1 MIDFFTLPD
10 PQIAQLTKPAL
21 CSFSNAEADWNQLSK
36 LWSWSHF
43 KEYWIIPDF
52 DLFGSPSDNRM
63 KKGFQD
69 TQKRPIL
76 LLQGS
81 NETRHATKSIAVLGI
96 SEGEMA
102 ELPVNT
108 FKAAI
113 YAGEVQL
120 GIWSNI
126 RDPLVVEALGDSGF
140 DFVTIDCEHAPNDLG
155 DVVTALQVLRGTPA
169 QAAVRVPSLDPAALK
184 RVLDAGAQTVI
195 VPYIQTVEEA
205 ELAAAAV
212 AYPPHGFRGV
222 AGGVRAAGFGAIEDY
237 YTKARDEICLVL
249 QIETQQG
256 LDNLEAIAAVD
267 GVDALF
273 VGPSDLS
280 ASLGYPQ
287 QMTEEP
293 MQNAIRDGIERIAA
307 TGKPAG
313 FLATSD
319 LLLQIA
325 KDAGAKMIVPAID
338 MTSLRLAVGDNLA
351 AHSHLKN

>member
-1 MIDFFTLPD
+1 MRISAIACSAGLAGSLSDGVGAGASATAGADALVRDVVTRGAMIDFFTLPD

-140 DFVTIDCEHAPNDLG
+140 DFVTIDS
-155 DVVTALQVLRGTPA
+155 VV
-169 QAAVRVPSLDPAALK
+169 AVV
-184 RVLDAGAQTVI
+184 
-195 VPYIQTVEEA
+195 
-205 ELAAAAV
+205 
-212 AYPPHGFRGV
+212 
-222 AGGVRAAGFGAIEDY
+222 
-237 YTKARDEICLVL
+237 
-249 QIETQQG
+249 
-256 LDNLEAIAAVD
+256 
-267 GVDALF
+267 
-273 VGPSDLS
+273 
-280 ASLGYPQ
+280 
-287 QMTEEP
+287 
-293 MQNAIRDGIERIAA
+293 
-307 TGKPAG
+307 
-313 FLATSD
+313 
-319 LLLQIA
+319 
-325 KDAGAKMIVPAID
+325 
-338 MTSLRLAVGDNLA
+338 
-351 AHSHLKN
+351 